1 MKLLLLALILV
12 PVAVALPPGRSTVTL
27 TDEVIAV
34 RSVDKKPPGRSTG
47 DQKIYTVHLFNKR
60 IQKDAFGYGI
70 LRCTFLGK
78 GGVLGG
84 GKSDCSGSYFL
95 PRGSIRVSGTTQAR
109 SFYRL
114 SVIGGTG
121 FYADGQGELIAVT
134 IGTSPRRELL
144 IFRLEAI

>member
-1 MKLLLLALILV
+1 MKLLLLALLAPLI
-12 PVAVALPPGRSTVTL
+12 VALPPGKSTVTL
-27 TDEVIAV
+27 TDEVISV
-34 RSVDKKPPGRSTG
+34 RSVDKKPPGRSAG
-47 DQKIYTVHLFNKR
+47 DQKIYTVHLYNKR
-60 IQKDAFGYGI
+60 IQPEAFGYGL

-95 PRGSIRVSGTTQAR
+95 PRGSIRVSGTTQSR

-121 FYADGQGELIAVT
+121 FYADGHGELIAVT
-134 IGTSPRRELL
+134 VGTSPRRELL